1 METGL
6 KVIAATPPE
15 AHTPDNAQIDPAAIE
30 ERTIQE
36 RTIDERTPLLS
47 IILPTRNE
55 AGNIH
60 LLLSRIEGAT
70 KGIPTQVVF
79 VDDSTDETPQ
89 VIKEIGGLF
98 PLGTTVIERPP
109 EQRHDGL
116 GGAVV
121 QGLRAAKAPW
131 VIVMDADL
139 QHPPELIPQMLEHA
153 QKKNADMVLAS
164 RRTKTSKEKGLN
176 LMRQF
181 ISRSLD
187 AMARMLFPANLRHVS
202 DPLTGFF
209 LARRD
214 AIQVD
219 ELKPR
224 GFKILLEILVRFP
237 KLRVSEIPFEF
248 GARHAGQSKASGV
261 EVARYVSLLWSLR
274 MGDSGTE
281 FLKFAAVGAS
291 GILVN
296 SLALAVVTDW
306 LGIYY
311 LVSAA
316 FATVA
321 STVWNFA
328 LTEWWVFGK
337 SQSGL
342 LRRFLMFFVM
352 NNIALALR
360 GPIIYGMTT
369 GLGIHYV
376 ISNLVSLGLLTVAR
390 FFLAD
395 AWIWGKSKKTPAPQ
409 PPHIAD
415 PVELASVT
423 ATTPV
428 VVEKAQISQ

>member
-6 KVIAATPPE
+6 EFIAAMPPE
-15 AHTPDNAQIDPAAIE
+15 VKSAEPAQVEATAV
-30 ERTIQE
+30 
-36 RTIDERTPLLS
+36 DERTPMLS

-70 KGIPTQVVF
+70 RGIPTQVVF

-89 VIKEIGGLF
+89 VIKEIAALF
-98 PLGTTVIERPP
+98 PLGTTMIVRPP

-139 QHPPELIPQMLEHA
+139 QHPPELIPQMLEQA
-153 QKKNADMVLAS
+153 QKGNADMVLAS
-164 RRTKTSKEKGLN
+164 RRTKSSKEKGLN
-176 LMRQF
+176 VARQF
-181 ISRSLD
+181 ISRTLD
-187 AMARMLFPANLRHVS
+187 AMARMLFPSNLRHVS

-237 KLRVSEIPFEF
+237 KLRVAEVPFEF

-261 EVARYVSLLWSLR
+261 EVARYMSLLWSLR
-274 MGDSGTE
+274 FGDNWTQ
-281 FLKFAAVGAS
+281 FAKFATVGAT

-337 SQSGL
+337 NQSGML
-342 LRRFLMFFVM
+342 GRFAMFFVM

-376 ISNLVSLGLLTVAR
+376 ISNLFSLGLLTVGR

-395 AWIWGKSKKTPAPQ
+395 AWIWGKSKKKTPAARVLQ
-409 PPHIAD
+409 ATD
-415 PVELASVT
+415 PVALATVT
-423 ATTPV
+423 ATSPV
-428 VVEKAQISQ
+428 VVEKAQITQ